1 MSEAEGNR
9 REDILA
15 AIRRELEPHNP
26 GKAVL
31 TEATDIVEELSIDSI
46 AVMDMVCALE
56 EEFDVMIPLNTL
68 SNVRTIGDLA
78 SRVEAEAGQ
87 G

>member
-1 MSEAEGNR
+1 MSGANGGSHER
-9 REDILA
+9 ILA

-26 GKAVL
+26 GNVEL
-31 TEATDIVEELSIDSI
+31 TESTDILEDLSVDSI

-78 SRVEAEAGQ
+78 KRVEDEAARQ
-87 G
+87 

>member
-1 MSEAEGNR
+1 MSGADQAR
-9 REDILA
+9 RADILA

-26 GKAVL
+26 GNVEL
-31 TEATDIVEELSIDSI
+31 TEATDIIEELSVDSI

-78 SRVEAEAGQ
+78 GRVEAEAQ
-87 G
+87 A